1 MAENRDNRHDGAD
14 RGQSRP
20 AGPRRDDRDSRP
32 RDERGGQNRSYGSRD
47 GGGQSRGGYQG
58 RRDDAPRGES
68 RSYSSRDGGGESRGG
83 YQGRRDDAPRG
94 ENRSYGSRDDR
105 GGQARSYGSR
115 DGGGQSRGGYQGRR
129 DGGGES
135 RGGYQGRRD
144 DDPRGESRGGYQ
156 GRRDDAPR
164 GENRSYGSRDERG
177 GQGRSYG
184 SRDGGGYQGRRD
196 QDDRPRRDE
205 EENFVRPG
213 LAARED
219 EPPTPEGVDEKVL
232 PFGVRAE
239 LRGLPKDLAA
249 VVAAHLV
256 AAGELIDED
265 PELAYRHAEAARRRA
280 ARLPVVR
287 EATAETA
294 YAAGEYSVALNEY
307 RALRRMTGGAEY
319 LPVMADCER
328 ALGRPNNALRLAKE
342 AAAEKLEVDQRVE
355 MIIVEAGARD
365 DLGQTAEGLRVLKNA
380 IVEKL
385 GGASAQARL
394 RYAYADM
401 LERQGDTKGARQWFV
416 SALAN
421 DTEPLLD
428 CQDRID
434 ALDGFIVEA
443 DLDDDEDELDESGDD
458 QSGDDQSGDDQSGE
472 DESDEDESDEDES
485 DEDESDEDEDQH
497 EVVEES

>member
-115 DGGGQSRGGYQGRR
+115 DGG
-129 DGGGES
+129 
-135 RGGYQGRRD
+135 
-144 DDPRGESRGGYQ
+144 GESRGGYQ

-416 SALAN
+416 SALAK
-421 DTEPLLD
+421 DTEQLLD

-458 QSGDDQSGDDQSGE
+458 ESG
-472 DESDEDESDEDES
+472 
-485 DEDESDEDEDQH
+485 EDESDEDEDQH

>member
-1 MAENRDNRHDGAD
+1 MTTDTFVSTTVRQDGTMAENRDNRHDGAD

-115 DGGGQSRGGYQGRR
+115 DGG
-129 DGGGES
+129 
-135 RGGYQGRRD
+135 
-144 DDPRGESRGGYQ
+144 GESRGGYQ

-458 QSGDDQSGDDQSGE
+458 ESG
-472 DESDEDESDEDES
+472 
-485 DEDESDEDEDQH
+485 EDESDEDEDQH

>member
-129 DGGGES
+129 DGG
-135 RGGYQGRRD
+135 
-144 DDPRGESRGGYQ
+144 GESRGGYQ

-416 SALAN
+416 SALAK
-421 DTEPLLD
+421 DTEQLLD

-458 QSGDDQSGDDQSGE
+458 QSG
-472 DESDEDESDEDES
+472 
-485 DEDESDEDEDQH
+485 EDESDEDEDQH

>member
-115 DGGGQSRGGYQGRR
+115 DGG
-129 DGGGES
+129 
-135 RGGYQGRRD
+135 
-144 DDPRGESRGGYQ
+144 GESRGGYQ

-458 QSGDDQSGDDQSGE
+458 ESG
-472 DESDEDESDEDES
+472 
-485 DEDESDEDEDQH
+485 EDESDEDEDQH